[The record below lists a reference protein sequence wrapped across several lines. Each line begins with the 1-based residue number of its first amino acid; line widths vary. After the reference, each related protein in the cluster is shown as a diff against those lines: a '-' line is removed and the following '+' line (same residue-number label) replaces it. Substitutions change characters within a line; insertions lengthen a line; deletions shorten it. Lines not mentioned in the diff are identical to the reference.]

1 MINDNSP
8 YQSSTENGN
17 PIHQSSSDNLT
28 HQQPLGD
35 NFAQFIRMIGNLS
48 PADRQ
53 ALASALSP
61 SPPSPETD
69 LDPYLSTKPVVKTLE
84 PYDRLEEWLPSFK
97 QRNEFFN
104 LTKTRELEDYADV
117 KKFHRVQHL
126 DYAAPP
132 LTNSRDVNVHKSVYK
147 RDQDLATIQ
156 TRLAHLTRPIDAT
169 VHAILAA
176 HPMDFEDPILINIV
190 KTFDILRYNLAFIA
204 TEITHLRK
212 EGLYRDKKIIPPAD
226 PNDKA
231 PLITHQQFIDQE
243 KLTHSLRK
251 ASGQTGRGR
260 GRGRGRGGFNHMG
273 NRNGQQNNKNYID
286 NSLENSGNNNVSITS
301 QVSESDT
308 STSSNNNN
316 NPDNNGNHFQQ
327 SSTTRGRDR
336 GRWIIGYEDDKG
348 SLSSIIRADE
358 LCLCPPNPPCSLDLF
373 LRARSEK

>member
-28 HQQPLGD
+28 HQQPLSD

-117 KKFHRVQHL
+117 KQFHRVQYL
-126 DYAAPP
+126 DYTAPP
-132 LTNSRDVNVHKSVYK
+132 LTNSRDVNVHKNVYK

-169 VHAILAA
+169 VHAILAS
-176 HPMDFEDPILINIV
+176 HPMDIEDPVLINII

-212 EGLYRDKKIIPPAD
+212 EALYRDKKIIPPAD

-243 KLTHSLRK
+243 KLSHSLRK
-251 ASGQTGRGR
+251 ASGQTGR

-273 NRNGQQNNKNYID
+273 NRNGQQNNKNYFD
-286 NSLENSGNNNVSITS
+286 NSLENSGNKNVRITS

-316 NPDNNGNHFQQ
+316 NPGSNGNHFQQ

-336 GRWIIGYEDDKG
+336 GRWMMGYEDDKG
-348 SLSSIIRADE
+348 ILSSIIRAEDE
-358 LCLCPPNPPCSLDLF
+358 L
-373 LRARSEK
+373 